1 MNSKEIS
8 KLIYKIED
16 ELIAEHR
23 FIKENVMLKEKVLDY
38 ARRLDEA
45 NYKIDCLADRVEEL
59 EEELEEEAER
69 QRDEDLKYYSE
80 QMFELEVR
88 YQKRIAEL
96 EKKIKDFENK

>member
-1 MNSKEIS
+1 MSSEEIS

-45 NYKIDCLADRVEEL
+45 NYKIDCLTDRV
-59 EEELEEEAER
+59 EELEEEAER

-96 EKKIKDFENK
+96 EKKIRELESK